1 VIRRILFEPEASAEL
16 EEAARWYEAQR
27 SGLGLAF
34 LAAVDRA
41 VEHAISVGDVAEFRQ
56 ALTRLLSEIHEKGT
70 ALADDVFVE
79 SDLVLPGADATLQ
92 DVEEMLSDD
101 GLLPG

>member
-1 VIRRILFEPEASAEL
+1 MIIRILGEGQYEIEASQLEDLNEL
-16 EEAARWYEAQR
+16 
-27 SGLGLAF
+27 
-34 LAAVDRA
+34 DRA